1 MNTLHRLKLQ
11 QKFKS
16 FKQRHNNV
24 FRKGFRGQAQNLR
37 ASSSRFRGSSSS
49 RHSEDTEQEE
59 EGGEEGKRYGKRIDL
74 IRKKLREV
82 LEYTKSKV
90 KEEGETTSLERT
102 FRPAY
107 LKTRT
112 IEPTSSL
119 ELDLTTNTAVL
130 IDRDIFKPKFR
141 KNMLGRLGAR
151 LGPDSEESAEEEEE
165 LVPTVSTAEADYSEA
180 VEVEVV
186 SGKVEAESV
195 TVVVPRA
202 STAPLPST
210 KQVSGIPRRFSYTE
224 DTDHSG
230 FVNIETEL
238 ESGESQDV
246 ETVLTNNHDR
256 IDVGGLQYKEV
267 GNSNLACE
275 ACDVM

>member
-37 ASSSRFRGSSSS
+37 GSSRFRGSSSS
-49 RHSEDTEQEE
+49 SRSEDTEQEE

-119 ELDLTTNTAVL
+119 ELDLTTNTALL

-151 LGPDSEESAEEEEE
+151 LGPDSEESAEEEE
-165 LVPTVSTAEADYSEA
+165 LVPTVSTADDDYSEA

-267 GNSNLACE
+267 GNLACE
-275 ACDVM
+275 ACDVSSAV